1 MDARQNEEFTA
12 HLRSA
17 VRQAEKLKYVPSRFK
32 GMLEAN
38 GGYETVKRILVSGV
52 PSDGFVKL
60 WELGHLELTCEAII
74 VETKWRQYFDDDLLQ
89 RAEQL
94 LRKSKYPFKRYELPA
109 QPERGAEVSAES
121 AAEAETAA
129 TNKEFDA
136 NATEPGLE
144 VGDGDTLGIN
154 AYFRDVLHAP
164 VANVRWSWGSV
175 DERSRRVFLRVWR
188 MDTQTLGGKS
198 WIQVLSNQQ
207 SNRPGR
213 SERIRHLELIRAGYA
228 AFAVVCDKASPEAGR
243 ILGFDHDSLLR
254 LGQLAEKDGVVS
266 MEILGTMN
274 VRALPLHS
282 SPTALQADV
291 ADVEETEVA
300 ATTRAAL
307 VDARLGQGRFRRELL
322 RRWGGACAV
331 TGCAVAAILR
341 ASHCKPWR
349 ESNHSERLDSNN
361 GLILSANLDALFD
374 VGLISFQ
381 DDGTM
386 IVAKAL
392 THPERIALGIPS
404 GLTRRPNSK
413 LRGYLQFHREHLFQ
427 GC

>member
-12 HLRSA
+12 YLRSA
-17 VRQAEKLKYVPSRFK
+17 VREAEKLKYVPSRFK

-38 GGYETVKRILVSGV
+38 GGYETVKRILASGV

-94 LRKSKYPFKRYELPA
+94 LRKSNYEFKRFELPA
-109 QPERGAEVSAES
+109 QPQGSAQSSTES
-121 AAEAETAA
+121 T
-129 TNKEFDA
+129 TDA
-136 NATEPGLE
+136 NSTEPGLE
-144 VGDGDTLGIN
+144 LGDGEALGIN

-164 VANVRWSWGSV
+164 VANIRWSWGSI

-188 MDTQTLGGKS
+188 MEIETLDGKRS
-198 WIQVLSNQQ
+198 IRVLSNKKT
-207 SNRPGR
+207 NRPGR
-213 SERIRHLELIRAGYA
+213 SERIRHLELIRSGYA
-228 AFAVVCDKASPEAGR
+228 AFAVVCDKASQDAGR
-243 ILGFDHDSLLR
+243 ILGFDHDQLLR
-254 LGQLAEKDGVVS
+254 LGQVTEKDDVVS
-266 MEILGTMN
+266 MEILGSVDVHT
-274 VRALPLHS
+274 L
-282 SPTALQADV
+282 SPAPSTPAAIQADV
-291 ADVEETEVA
+291 ADVEKAEVA
-300 ATTRAAL
+300 ATTRTAL

-331 TGCAVAAILR
+331 TGCTVGAILR

-349 ESNHSERLDSNN
+349 KSNNSERLDSNN

-386 IVAKAL
+386 IIANAL
-392 THPERIALGIPS
+392 SHPERIALGIPS
-404 GLTRRPNSK
+404 DLTSKPNPK
-413 LRGYLQFHREHLFQ
+413 LRAYLQFHREHVFQ
-427 GC
+427 GR

>member
-12 HLRSA
+12 YLRSA
-17 VRQAEKLKYVPSRFK
+17 VREAEKLKYVPSRFK

-94 LRKSKYPFKRYELPA
+94 LRKSKYPFKRFELPA
-109 QPERGAEVSAES
+109 QPEVGAKVSTVAATE
-121 AAEAETAA
+121 AEA
-129 TNKEFDA
+129 TNEEFEA
-136 NATEPGLE
+136 NSTGPSLE
-144 VGDGDTLGIN
+144 LGDGEALGIN

-164 VANVRWSWGSV
+164 VANIRWSWGSV

-188 MDTQTLGGKS
+188 MEMEAFDGTQS
-198 WIQVLSNQQ
+198 VQVLSNEQ

-213 SERIRHLELIRAGYA
+213 SERIRHLELIRSGYA

-254 LGQLAEKDGVVS
+254 LGRVAEKDGVVS
-266 MEILGTMN
+266 MEILGSVN
-274 VRALPLHS
+274 VRALPLAS
-282 SPTALQADV
+282 SPAALQEDV
-291 ADVEETEVA
+291 ADVEKTEVA

-331 TGCAVAAILR
+331 TGCAIGAILR

-349 ESNHSERLDSNN
+349 KSNHSERLDSNN

-386 IVAKAL
+386 IIAKAL
-392 THPERIALGIPS
+392 THPERAALGIPS
-404 GLTRRPNSK
+404 GLTRKPNSK
-413 LRGYLQFHREHLFQ
+413 LKGYLQFHREHLFQ